1 MKILLAAL
9 MCFVL
14 CSSECFALKGGPV
27 YPATTAS
34 ISGTYA
40 GVMQGVF
47 DPTNPRSQNTL
58 ALFSLKIPQT
68 GLADGVVVVFVAGR
82 TFVGTMAGVG
92 NPNTTT
98 VSGVIQ
104 ATSETTIVLCPPP
117 NNVIIIDPSSVDV
130 TDRADG
136 TLNASIRTTRQA
148 VVSVSGTLLVGTAA
162 ITASLTV
169 RNPDPAN
176 CTSTVTIPS
185 AISLQVDGF
194 KQSDST

>member
-9 MCFVL
+9 MCLVL
-14 CSSECFALKGGPV
+14 CTSECFALKGGPV

-58 ALFSLKIPQT
+58 ALFSLRIPQT
-68 GLADGVVVVFVAGR
+68 GLADGIVVVFVAGR
-82 TFVGTMAGVG
+82 TFIGTMAGVG
-92 NPNTTT
+92 DPNTDDREWGHPGDERNDDYF
-98 VSGVIQ
+98 VSVQ
-104 ATSETTIVLCPPP
+104 QRNYHRRAH
-117 NNVIIIDPSSVDV
+117 SVEV

-136 TLNASIRTTRQA
+136 TLNASIKTTPQA
-148 VVSVSGTLLVGTAA
+148 VISVSGTLLIGTAA
-162 ITASLTV
+162 ITASQTV
-169 RNPDPAN
+169 KDPDPN

-185 AISLQVDGF
+185 SISLQVDGF

>member
-9 MCFVL
+9 MCLVL
-14 CSSECFALKGGPV
+14 CTSESFALKGGPV

-58 ALFSLKIPQT
+58 ALFSLRIPQT
-68 GLADGVVVVFVAGR
+68 GLADGVVVVFVSGR
-82 TFVGTMAGVG
+82 TFIGTMAGVG
-92 NPNTTT
+92 DPNKTN
-98 VSGVIQ
+98 VRGVIE
-104 ATSETTIVLCPPP
+104 ATSATDLVLCTAAGTPGT
-117 NNVIIIDPSSVDV
+117 VTV

-136 TLNASIRTTRQA
+136 TLDATIKTTRTA
-148 VVSVSGTLLVGTAA
+148 VVSISGTLLTGTAA
-162 ITASLTV
+162 VTATLTV
-169 RNPDPAN
+169 KNPTD

-194 KQSDST
+194 KQSNDT